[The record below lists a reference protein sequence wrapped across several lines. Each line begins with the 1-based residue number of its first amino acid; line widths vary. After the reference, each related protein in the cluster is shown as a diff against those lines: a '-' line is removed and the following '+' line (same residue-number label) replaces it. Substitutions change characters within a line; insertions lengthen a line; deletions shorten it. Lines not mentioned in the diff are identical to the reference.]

1 MQDIHKIIGD
11 MQVAMGISRT
21 PGVRTITRNSILK
34 TAVGKFDPS
43 DADEQ
48 AKLSEVVDLASDMA
62 GDPRDPKTLEALAR
76 VTEEVGPNY
85 NYRFLDWR
93 DTTTASKKTVEKLW
107 GKRSKDPLL
116 KIAGIGAAGGAAAYA
131 LGKPTS
137 KPAEKPDLDPAAGSE
152 AEKPKADQAQQMTLP
167 GTEAEPGAQQMTL
180 PGMEADPEKT
190 EQLDMGKI
198 LQTMFKEDP
207 EGTKA
212 EIMKNLYGSSIMFTL
227 LPAL

>member
-1 MQDIHKIIGD
+1 
-11 MQVAMGISRT
+11 
-21 PGVRTITRNSILK
+21 
-34 TAVGKFDPS
+34 
-43 DADEQ
+43 
-48 AKLSEVVDLASDMA
+48 
-62 GDPRDPKTLEALAR
+62 
-76 VTEEVGPNY
+76 VGPNY

-180 PGMEADPEKT
+180 PDMEADPEKT

-212 EIMKNLYGSSIMFTL
+212 EIMKNLYGMMSGKGK
-227 LPAL
+227 